1 MNELEK
7 GSSEHPQMA
16 QPRVVVRG
24 SGTPLAHEII
34 AGLHHLTADEPA
46 ASGGTDTGP
55 TPHGRVLA
63 ALGACTSM
71 TVGMYAWRKNW
82 PLEGTAVRL
91 RHSRIHAGDCAEC
104 ETKIAFID

>member
-34 AGLHHLTADEPA
+34 AGA
-46 ASGGTDTGP
+46 ASFDSRRAGCF
-55 TPHGRVLA
+55 GR
-63 ALGACTSM
+63 
-71 TVGMYAWRKNW
+71 N
-82 PLEGTAVRL
+82 
-91 RHSRIHAGDCAEC
+91 
-104 ETKIAFID
+104 